1 MSQKICII
9 RRAYYPLESHV
20 RRNAETLLS
29 AGYSIDLICLRGRG
43 QPAFEIIDGVNVHR
57 LPLKSRRGRIFWYP
71 VDYLIFFLLAFIK
84 VTRLQLRNHFAI
96 VEVDS
101 MPDFLV
107 FASLI
112 PRLQGA
118 RIILYLFESM
128 PELWAQKTG
137 MPMTHWM
144 IRLIKWQERISCL
157 FADAVI
163 CCHELA
169 CDALV
174 RMGVPEGKITVILNV
189 PDNRVYQQRLVG
201 DNSQEEDGVFN
212 IVQHGTITENYGIQ
226 VVIHA
231 LTLINPAIPVLYNV
245 VGFGEHRP
253 KLEEMVSEFN
263 LQKRVT
269 FHGYVTREHLLEILY
284 CSDIGVVPMLFEYQ
298 SPNKLF
304 ELITMGIPVI
314 ASDLKTFRQHF
325 SDEEILYF
333 ETGNSEDLA
342 EAIKFAVQHPDQM
355 AQQAQRARHRFQNY
369 SWEVMK
375 ERYIELYK
383 KFSHRQ

>member
-1 MSQKICII
+1 M
-9 RRAYYPLESHV
+9 
-20 RRNAETLLS
+20 
-29 AGYSIDLICLRGRG
+29 
-43 QPAFEIIDGVNVHR
+43 
-57 LPLKSRRGRIFWYP
+57 
-71 VDYLIFFLLAFIK
+71 
-84 VTRLQLRNHFAI
+84 
-96 VEVDS
+96 
-101 MPDFLV
+101 
-107 FASLI
+107 
-112 PRLQGA
+112 
-118 RIILYLFESM
+118 
-128 PELWAQKTG
+128 
-137 MPMTHWM
+137 
-144 IRLIKWQERISCL
+144 
-157 FADAVI
+157 
-163 CCHELA
+163 
-169 CDALV
+169 
-174 RMGVPEGKITVILNV
+174 
-189 PDNRVYQQRLVG
+189 
-201 DNSQEEDGVFN
+201 
-212 IVQHGTITENYGIQ
+212 
-226 VVIHA
+226 
-231 LTLINPAIPVLYNV
+231 TLINPAIPVLYNV

-375 ERYIELYK
+375 ERYIELYE